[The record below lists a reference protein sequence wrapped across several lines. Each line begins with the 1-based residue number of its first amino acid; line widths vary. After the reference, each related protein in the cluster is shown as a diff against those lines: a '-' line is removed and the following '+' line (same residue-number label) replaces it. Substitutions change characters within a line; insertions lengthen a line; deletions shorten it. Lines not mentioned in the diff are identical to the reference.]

1 MADIRIEKKKPVWP
15 WVILIIV
22 LAVLVFLY
30 FYGSTESNEDD
41 MQDTEISMITTM
53 YMCPILDND
62 VGRKT

>member
-15 WVILIIV
+15 WVILIII

>member
-1 MADIRIEKKKPVWP
+1 MADIRNEKKKPVWP

-62 VGRKT
+62 DGSKT

>member
-62 VGRKT
+62 DGRKT